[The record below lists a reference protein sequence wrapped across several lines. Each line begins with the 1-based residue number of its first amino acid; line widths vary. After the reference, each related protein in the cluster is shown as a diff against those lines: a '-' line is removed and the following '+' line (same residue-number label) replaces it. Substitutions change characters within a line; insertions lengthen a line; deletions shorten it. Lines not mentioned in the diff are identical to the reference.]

1 MTNKYVRSIFCLLAV
16 MLLVASTGQ
25 AQVTTATVYGRVLDP
40 TGAVVPNAAVTAS
53 SQSTGAE
60 FNTVSSSAGE
70 FTISFLPAGTY
81 TLTIASEGFK
91 TYQET
96 DLTLA
101 SGQRH
106 STNFSLDIGVTTE
119 TVTVTSSAPL
129 MNTVNAEQDISLN
142 TNQVAE
148 LPMINRDITGIL
160 TLGTGAS
167 LTDGGWTL
175 SINGLAPRGFTMTVD
190 AVDAVP
196 DAEFAGLSLYQNFN
210 FIKGISVEA
219 VQEVETSKNI
229 FSAEVGHTIAGNVNL
244 ISKSGSNQLHGSL
257 FEMYQSGGLH
267 ANNFLVGTKAPL
279 VYHQFGGSIG
289 GPIVKDKLFFFGVYE
304 GYRFGGKT
312 PVPGQT
318 WSRGMRQRI
327 LDSIPGSQ
335 AYLDLWPE
343 PTEADGPPIAETDSR
358 FDSLCGGADFLA
370 IAGGQP
376 CLESTAFFGGQGDER
391 RVDDH
396 FVGKIDWNPTNT
408 DFLTFRYVGGTPLRS
423 IPRTILGNGRQW
435 DGINQNGSFSWIK
448 IISPTFTS
456 ETRWGTNVNAIN
468 RLDVAFAANKV
479 PFIRGFGNPSEP
491 GAEVFAKDGH
501 TSTLTQNFSKTA
513 GKHSIKFGFMYR
525 YMSGTRVNEEVP
537 VYTYET
543 QADLLAANIT
553 SARFIF
559 SLEKFLW
566 KRQFFGGFFQ
576 DDIRITP
583 KLMLNLGM
591 RWDFASV
598 VRSDQVDGI
607 KDNVFNRDGPFGQ
620 PGASLD
626 NLSALYRPADQAWD
640 NYNKMFS
647 PRASFA
653 YTLDDEGKTVIRG
666 GAGIFFM
673 PNNMF
678 AGAIEV
684 LSNGPQAPV
693 ELAAGELQVRSLGL
707 QYGDTNETALS
718 AAQSQSS
725 ISGSVVEPH
734 RRPPYSLQYSLGIQR
749 EITPSTVFEIGYV
762 GNHAVRTIY
771 SPDWNRIIVNSGGLK
786 LSETLGLANFSQ
798 NFRYYQNADSTGYH
812 SMQASLKRR
821 FADSFQYNF
830 NYTYAWNFAHF
841 RGDFTC
847 CGRSENPQDQ
857 FNMRANRGPTSYHLR
872 HRFTNDFFWE
882 LPGKNLA
889 GAAKHIA
896 GGWTV
901 GGIVEFRSG
910 FTLPVSS
917 STTANPGA
925 RPDILVSHAAAIN
938 NNWGTNQLQYL
949 DSSAFALPP
958 TDEFGVNL
966 RPGTLSR
973 RALYGPG
980 FGNLD
985 LVLQKNI
992 FFKERQRLQ
1001 FRIDFY
1007 NLFDTVNFTR
1017 VNTNARSSGL
1027 GLLNRVAPP
1036 RRVQLMFRYS
1046 F

>member
-1 MTNKYVRSIFCLLAV
+1 MTRSYRI
-16 MLLVASTGQ
+16 MLCLVAAALLTTAAAQ

-40 TGAVVPNAAVTAS
+40 TGAVVPGAGVAATN
-53 SQSTGAE
+53 QGTGAE
-60 FNTVSSSAGE
+60 FNTVSSASGD
-70 FTISFLPAGTY
+70 FTLTFLPAGPY
-81 TLTIASEGFK
+81 TITITAEGFK

-106 STNFSLDIGVTTE
+106 NADFGLEIGVTTE
-119 TVTVTSSAPL
+119 TVTITSAAPL
-129 MNTVNAEQDISLN
+129 MNTVNAEQDIALN

-229 FSAEVGHTIAGNVNL
+229 FSAETGHTFAGNVNL
-244 ISKSGSNQLHGSL
+244 ISKSGSNEMHGSA
-257 FEMYQSGGLH
+257 FEMYRSGGLN
-267 ANNFLVGTKAPL
+267 ANNFLVGAKAPL

-289 GPIVKDKLFFFGVYE
+289 GPIKRDELFFFAVYE

-312 PVPGQT
+312 PVPGDT
-318 WSRGMRQRI
+318 WSNDMRQRI

-335 AYLDLWPE
+335 TYMDTWPE
-343 PTEADGPPIAETDSR
+343 PTEAAGPDLDPSNPA
-358 FDSLCGGADFLA
+358 CGNLA
-370 IAGGQP
+370 PGVR
-376 CLESTAFFGGQGDER
+376 CLSPSAPFNGQGDESR
-391 RVDDH
+391 NDDH
-396 FVGKIDWNPTNT
+396 FVGKVDWNASGS
-408 DFLTFRYVGGTPLRS
+408 DFLTFRYVGGTPLRR
-423 IPRTILGNGRQW
+423 IPRTQLGNGRQW
-435 DGINQNGSFSWIK
+435 DGINQNGSFTWTR
-448 IISPTFTS
+448 IISPTMTS

-468 RLDVAFAANKV
+468 RLDVAFAADKV
-479 PFIRGFGNPSEP
+479 PFIRGVGGPDGA

-501 TSTLTQNFSKTA
+501 TSTLTQNFAKTS
-513 GKHSIKFGFMYR
+513 GKHSMKFGGMYR
-525 YMSGTRVNEEVP
+525 YMSGTRINEENP

-566 KRQFFGGFFQ
+566 TRWFVGGFFQ
-576 DDIRITP
+576 DDIRVTP
-583 KLMLNLGM
+583 RLMLNLGA
-591 RWDFASV
+591 RWDYASV
-598 VRSDQVDGI
+598 VRSNQVDGI
-607 KDNVFNRDGPFGQ
+607 SDNVFNRDGPFGM

-626 NLSALYRPADQAWD
+626 NQSALYRDPSNAWD
-640 NYNKMFS
+640 AYYGMFS

-653 YTLDDEGKTVIRG
+653 YQLDDGGKTVLRG

-678 AGAIEV
+678 SGPIEV
-684 LSNGPQAPV
+684 LFNGPDAPV
-693 ELAAGELQVRSLGL
+693 ELDASELLARDLGL
-707 QYGDTNETALS
+707 QYGDSNEAAL
-718 AAQSQSS
+718 AGAQGSGV
-725 ISGSVVEPH
+725 ISGSSVDP
-734 RRPPYSLQYSLGIQR
+734 RRKPPYSLQYSFGIQR
-749 EITPSTVFEIGYV
+749 EISPSTVAEIGYV
-762 GNHAVRTIY
+762 GNHGVRTIY
-771 SPDWNRIIVNSGGLK
+771 SPDWNRVIPNTGGLT
-786 LSETLGLANFSQ
+786 LSETLGLARFGQ

-812 SMQASLKRR
+812 SLQTSLKRR
-821 FADSFQYNF
+821 FSDSFQFNL
-830 NYTYAWNFAHF
+830 NYTYAWNFSHF
-841 RGDFTC
+841 RGDMTC
-847 CGRSENPQDQ
+847 CGRSENPQSQ
-857 FNMRANRGPTSYHLR
+857 FDMDANRGPTSYHLR
-872 HRFTNDFFWE
+872 HRFTGDFFWE

-901 GGIVEFRSG
+901 GGILELRSG
-910 FTLPVSS
+910 FTIPVSS
-917 STTANPGA
+917 STTSNPGA
-925 RPDILVSHAAAIN
+925 RPDILVSHEAAIN
-938 NNWGTNQLQYL
+938 GNWGTDQRQYL
-949 DSSAFALPP
+949 DPDAFALPP
-958 TDEFGVNL
+958 TDDKGINI

-980 FGNLD
+980 FGNID
-985 LVLQKNI
+985 FVLQKNI
-992 FFKERQRLQ
+992 SLKERQRLQ

-1007 NLFDTVNFTR
+1007 NLFDTVNFNR
-1017 VNTNARSSGL
+1017 VNQNARSGSF
-1027 GLLNRVAPP
+1027 GLLNRVAQP